1 LKHDNHK
8 QNFLM
13 KKALLKFLCVG
24 LALIIFSAQAMSFT
38 TTATAINSDE
48 EIAAV
53 TGFDETEIYNAFT
66 DVNSLVS
73 YVQENDGVTL
83 GDLETSHSELVSNL
97 NSSAAIAMLHD
108 GDSESPPIFSAF
120 IWGCLLNWVGMLI
133 VGLTTGFDGHQ
144 ITKSAWGCLINSIL
158 VGGSYWWSYSYY

>member
-1 LKHDNHK
+1 
-8 QNFLM
+8 M

-38 TTATAINSDE
+38 TTGSAVNSDQ
-48 EIAAV
+48 EIASV
-53 TGFDETEIYNAFT
+53 TGFDESEIYNAFT

-83 GDLETSHSELVSNL
+83 SELETSHNELVSNL
-97 NSSAAIAMLHD
+97 CSSAAIAMSN
-108 GDSESPPIFSAF
+108 DSDSPPIFSAF

-133 VGLTTGFDGHQ
+133 VGITTGFNGQQ
-144 ITKSAWGCLINSIL
+144 ITKSAWGCLISSL
-158 VGGSYWWSYSYY
+158 LWGVSYWGYYSVY